1 MGRVEASGRLPFEIS
16 LKLHFLAL
24 CTVQLV
30 QGNVARGTLEGNGDF
45 LQIYNSDQLIFTES
59 IIALKTSWF
68 F

>member
-16 LKLHFLAL
+16 LKLHVLTL
-24 CTVQLV
+24 CTVQFV

-45 LQIYNSDQLIFTES
+45 LQIYNSDHPIFTES